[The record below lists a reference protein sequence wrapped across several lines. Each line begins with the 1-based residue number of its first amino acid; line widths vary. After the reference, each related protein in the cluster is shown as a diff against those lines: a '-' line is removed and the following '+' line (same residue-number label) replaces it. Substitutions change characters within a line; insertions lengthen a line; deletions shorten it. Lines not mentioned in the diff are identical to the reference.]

1 MPHMLR
7 CLAEPRAGSE
17 AERLIDGDR
26 THHVGCGVENDLA
39 AIAFA
44 DLGESHIH
52 QRTANSLAAK
62 LRVNKELVNFC
73 CVVVERAECNASS
86 GGAFPSRD
94 QKSCVSRAELRCQ
107 NVRAGFRDGRSPQ
120 RPRPICRTAAQPRY
134 PSPQVREPIGPRS
147 RSLRRYALAKL
158 KSSLLSRVRLP
169 VSHASSARVGDLRRY
184 CEAVFVTC
192 VLTCV
197 VSLAPHRAEE
207 AAA

>member
-1 MPHMLR
+1 MLR
-7 CLAEPRAGSE
+7 CLAEPRAGPE
-17 AERLIDGDR
+17 AQRLIDGDR
-26 THHVGCGVENDLA
+26 IHHIGCSVENDLA

-86 GGAFPSRD
+86 GGAFPISRSEKLC
-94 QKSCVSRAELRCQ
+94 QPRRTSLPECPLR
-107 NVRAGFRDGRSPQ
+107 FRDGRSPQ
-120 RPRPICRTAAQPRY
+120 RPRPICRKAAPPRY
-134 PSPQVREPIGPRS
+134 PSPQVREPIRQRS
-147 RSLRRYALAKL
+147 RNLRRYALAKL
-158 KSSLLSRVRLP
+158 KSSLASRVRLP